1 MTEVRARAAAASA
14 TGEQPRLQVGMGEV
28 KIGAHSELLQA
39 ILGSCVGIAFIW
51 KRGGL
56 CGLAHCLLPEAP
68 AQVHGIGARY
78 VSQAITSLLALMG
91 VRESDYA
98 DVQVVVAGGASM
110 FRGSS
115 PALQVG
121 HRNTEAAQ
129 RYLRQRGLNVTFCDI
144 GGRAGRHISVDCAR
158 QSFVVTRIAAQE
170 PTENRNH
177 HQGRRYASH

>member
-1 MTEVRARAAAASA
+1 MNETQARTVTAVDAA
-14 TGEQPRLQVGMGEV
+14 EQLRLQVAMGEV
-28 KIGAHSELLQA
+28 KIGAQCELLQA
-39 ILGSCVGIAFIW
+39 ILGSCVGIGFIW

-78 VSQAITSLLALMG
+78 VSQAITSLLSLMG

-110 FRGSS
+110 FRGTS

-121 HRNTEAAQ
+121 QRNTEAAQ
-129 RYLRQRGLNVTFCDI
+129 RYLRQRGLQVAFCDI
-144 GGRAGRHISVDCAR
+144 GGRTGRHMSIDCAQ
-158 QSFVVTRIAAQE
+158 QSFAITRIAVQE
-170 PTENRNH
+170 HTDNRNH